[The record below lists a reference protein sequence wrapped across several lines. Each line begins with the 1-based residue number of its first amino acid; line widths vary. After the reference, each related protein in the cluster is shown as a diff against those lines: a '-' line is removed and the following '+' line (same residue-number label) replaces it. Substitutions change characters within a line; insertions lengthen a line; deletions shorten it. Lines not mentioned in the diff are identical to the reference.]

1 MYEVSKQPASSV
13 LAVLRTPVL
22 HFDRPELHVSLLLR
36 DSDGRS
42 LVSSDGIT
50 LEMTVTGSPG
60 KLSSLACAPVSS
72 ANGVGDCAVTVPT
85 DWFSSL
91 GSSQVR
97 VAVLVYYSSVLA
109 ASTDAGN
116 ATLAATPTHT
126 AVTAPGLLAVLPQSP
141 RFRDDVFSVP
151 VTAHTNPD
159 AGFALKAW
167 SLRLAWNTSTLALT
181 SFSSSSL
188 FATPTTNQDDAA
200 GTLRVAVVGTQA
212 STSLSDVTGTAV
224 LLLTATFRVKS
235 DAADDH
241 TQSSA
246 VTLTALEF
254 LNQGNFLFVD
264 NAAAQINDAR
274 GGAQASGQLAVERLV
289 AVGQIAHTDVADIVN
304 TAALSGTA
312 VQRSVGVVEMYS
324 RAATGAADVSADF
337 SCNSTDTAALG
348 TSRCTLALSGS
359 ETRGAEVPV
368 RVSRTGSGALL
379 SMLSMRVW
387 YPTSAVISL
396 GDDVLNRIAGS
407 AAYQSTDLV
416 VLATFGG
423 DSLTPIELVDVTTL
437 VSVSVSNSSIAAL
450 DAQFNLRGLAT
461 GITTLAVSSAP
472 SLSVQT
478 SVAVSD
484 ATVELTALQVLVV
497 TGVAWQTAA
506 PSMVAQVPASSS
518 FTAVAQLQQLLD
530 AEGDEAKVY
539 VFATFADN
547 ATQRAPRVVLEPPTR
562 RLALACWSEARP
574 PPRNRCRISRGP
586 PCAQY
591 RRGCGEQRHLE

>member
-1 MYEVSKQPASSV
+1 M
-13 LAVLRTPVL
+13 
-22 HFDRPELHVSLLLR
+22 
-36 DSDGRS
+36 
-42 LVSSDGIT
+42 
-50 LEMTVTGSPG
+50 
-60 KLSSLACAPVSS
+60 
-72 ANGVGDCAVTVPT
+72 
-85 DWFSSL
+85 
-91 GSSQVR
+91 
-97 VAVLVYYSSVLA
+97 
-109 ASTDAGN
+109 
-116 ATLAATPTHT
+116 
-126 AVTAPGLLAVLPQSP
+126 
-141 RFRDDVFSVP
+141 
-151 VTAHTNPD
+151 
-159 AGFALKAW
+159 
-167 SLRLAWNTSTLALT
+167 
-181 SFSSSSL
+181 
-188 FATPTTNQDDAA
+188 
-200 GTLRVAVVGTQA
+200 
-212 STSLSDVTGTAV
+212 
-224 LLLTATFRVKS
+224 
-235 DAADDH
+235 
-241 TQSSA
+241 
-246 VTLTALEF
+246 
-254 LNQGNFLFVD
+254 
-264 NAAAQINDAR
+264 
-274 GGAQASGQLAVERLV
+274 
-289 AVGQIAHTDVADIVN
+289 
-304 TAALSGTA
+304 
-312 VQRSVGVVEMYS
+312 
-324 RAATGAADVSADF
+324 
-337 SCNSTDTAALG
+337 LG
-348 TSRCTLALSGS
+348 TSGCTLALSGS

-396 GDDVLNRIAGS
+396 GDGVLNRIAGS

-547 ATQRAPRVVLEPPTR
+547 ATQRAPRVGLEPPTR